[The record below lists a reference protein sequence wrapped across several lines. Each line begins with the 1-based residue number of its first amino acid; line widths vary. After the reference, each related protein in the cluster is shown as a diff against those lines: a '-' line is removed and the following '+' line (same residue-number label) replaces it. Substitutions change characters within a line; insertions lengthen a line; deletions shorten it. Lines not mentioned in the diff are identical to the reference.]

1 MRRMIKLRNCV
12 IIGAGP
18 AGMNAALYLKR
29 GGIEAIIIESD
40 VPGGEMLKTYKIENY
55 LGYESIDGGELALK
69 MSKQV
74 KDLGVKII
82 KDKVVKVTH
91 EDKFVIKCEN
101 NEFVSDYVIVATGRI
116 PRKLGLKNESEL
128 TGRGISYCAVCDG
141 AFYKDK
147 EVAIIGGGDSALT
160 EALYLSDLCLKVYV
174 LARKD
179 LRASDVLQ
187 NRVKNKDNIVI
198 LKNVEVSGILGND
211 RLSSILLNNGDRLD
225 VSGMFIAIGG
235 NPELSFLDSLGV
247 ELVNGY
253 IKTNDRME
261 SNIKGL
267 YAAGD
272 VRYKDFYQIITA
284 ASDGAI
290 AALSIR
296 EDV

>member
-1 MRRMIKLRNCV
+1 MHNCV
-12 IIGAGP
+12 IVGAGP

-29 GGIEAIIIESD
+29 GGIEPIIIESD

-82 KDKVVKVTH
+82 RDKVVKVTH
-91 EDKFVIKCEN
+91 ENKFVIKCEN

>member
-1 MRRMIKLRNCV
+1 MRNCV

-29 GGIEAIIIESD
+29 GGIEPIIIESD
-40 VPGGEMLKTYKIENY
+40 VPGGKMLKTYKIENY

-82 KDKVVKVTH
+82 RDKVIKVSH
-91 EDKFVIKCEN
+91 DDKFVIKCEN
-101 NEFVSDYVIVATGRI
+101 NEFISDYVIVATGRI

-128 TGRGISYCAVCDG
+128 IGRGISYCAVCDG

-160 EALYLSDLCLKVYV
+160 EALYLSDLCLKVYI

-187 NRVKNKDNIVI
+187 NRIKNKDNIVI
-198 LKNVEVSGILGND
+198 LKNVEVSEILGND
-211 RLSSILLNNGDRLD
+211 KLSSILLNNGDRLD

-253 IKTNDRME
+253 IKTNNRME

>member
-1 MRRMIKLRNCV
+1 MRNCV

-29 GGIEAIIIESD
+29 GGIEPIIIESD
-40 VPGGEMLKTYKIENY
+40 VPGGKMLKTYKIENY

-82 KDKVVKVTH
+82 RDKVIKVSH
-91 EDKFVIKCEN
+91 DDKFVIKCEN
-101 NEFVSDYVIVATGRI
+101 NEFISDYVIVATGRI

-128 TGRGISYCAVCDG
+128 IGRGISYCAVCDG
-141 AFYKDK
+141 AFYKNK

-198 LKNVEVSGILGND
+198 LKNVEVSEILGND
-211 RLSSILLNNGDRLD
+211 KLSSILLNNGDRLD

-253 IKTNDRME
+253 IKTNNRME

>member
-1 MRRMIKLRNCV
+1 MRNCV

-29 GGIEAIIIESD
+29 GGIEPIIIESD

-82 KDKVVKVTH
+82 RDKVVKVSSGN
-91 EDKFVIKCEN
+91 KFVIKCEN

-198 LKNVEVSGILGND
+198 LKNVEVSEILGND
-211 RLSSILLNNGDRLD
+211 KLSSILLNNGDRLD

-253 IKTNDRME
+253 IKTNNRME

>member
-1 MRRMIKLRNCV
+1 MRNCV

-29 GGIEAIIIESD
+29 GGIEPIIIESD
-40 VPGGEMLKTYKIENY
+40 VPGGKMLKTYKIENY

-82 KDKVVKVTH
+82 RDKVIKVSH
-91 EDKFVIKCEN
+91 DDKFVIKCEN
-101 NEFVSDYVIVATGRI
+101 NEFISDYVIVATGRI

-128 TGRGISYCAVCDG
+128 IGRGISYCAVCDG

-198 LKNVEVSGILGND
+198 LKNVEVSEILGND
-211 RLSSILLNNGDRLD
+211 KLSSILLNNGDRLD

-235 NPELSFLDSLGV
+235 NSELSFLDSLGV

>member
-1 MRRMIKLRNCV
+1 MHNCV
-12 IIGAGP
+12 IVGAGP

-29 GGIEAIIIESD
+29 GGIEPIIIESD

-91 EDKFVIKCEN
+91 ENKFVIKCEN

>member
-1 MRRMIKLRNCV
+1 MSKCV

-29 GGIEAIIIESD
+29 ASIDVVIIEKD
-40 VPGGEMLKTYKIENY
+40 VPGGEMLKTNKIENY
-55 LGYESIDGGELALK
+55 LGFSEIDGGELALK

-74 KDLGVKII
+74 KNLGVTII
-82 KDKVVKVTH
+82 KDKVLKISKKDRF
-91 EDKFVIKCEN
+91 EIEMEKDSI
-101 NEFVSDYVIVATGRI
+101 SADYVIVATGRT
-116 PRKLGLKNESEL
+116 PRKLGLKGEDEL
-128 TGRGISYCAVCDG
+128 LNRGISYCAVCDG
-141 AFYKDK
+141 AFYRGLD
-147 EVAIIGGGDSALT
+147 VAVVGGGDSALT
-160 EALYLSDLCLKVYV
+160 EALYLADLCHKVYV

-179 LRASDVLQ
+179 LRASAILQ
-187 NRVKNKDNIVI
+187 NRVKNKDNIVV
-198 LKNVEVSGILGND
+198 LKNTEVSELDYSDKLSKVVLND
-211 RLSSILLNNGDRLD
+211 NKAIP

-235 NPELSFLDSLGV
+235 VPNLDFLKDLGIDTK
-247 ELVNGY
+247 NGY
-253 IKTNDRME
+253 IKTDERME

-267 YAAGD
+267 YAVGD

>member
-1 MRRMIKLRNCV
+1 MRNCV

-29 GGIEAIIIESD
+29 GGIEPIIIESD

-253 IKTNDRME
+253 IKTNNRME